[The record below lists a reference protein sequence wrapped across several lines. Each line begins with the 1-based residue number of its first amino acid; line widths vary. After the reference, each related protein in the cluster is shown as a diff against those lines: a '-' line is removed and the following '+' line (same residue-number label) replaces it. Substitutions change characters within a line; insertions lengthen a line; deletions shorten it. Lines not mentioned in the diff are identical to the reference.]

1 MHVGTF
7 ASATFKVQEAL
18 ESIDERKKMK
28 KLSLLNTKTLFS
40 VILLGLLGCVSTGCG
55 TSSLSDVKE
64 VPEVN
69 GTVLL
74 PTGKPLKGG
83 QLIFRPVGGVKGSR
97 KMYADINDDGTFV
110 MKSDSQKQKIVASEY
125 KVFVSLNG
133 DPKYQSFRR
142 LVPEKYRDVRE
153 DEYETDLFVNLNEQ
167 TSGIVLKMKKG

>member
-1 MHVGTF
+1 VGAI
-7 ASATFKVQEAL
+7 ASAIFVAMDSL
-18 ESIDERKKMK
+18 ERISERNKMN
-28 KLSLLNTKTLFS
+28 KLILLNTKALFS

-55 TSSLSDVKE
+55 SASLNNVKE

-153 DEYETDLFVNLNEQ
+153 DEYETDLFINLNEQ
-167 TSGIVLKMKKG
+167 TSGIVLKMTKG